1 MPAQTAAITPGVI
14 VGTAFTVMLIGC
26 ALLVP
31 QLFVTVIRPLYVPGA
46 VPAPTGIGIVAGNAD
61 SVTFVRPA
69 GDPVH
74 AMLYVSAGPVEVY
87 ERLDAVPAHTVAILP
102 GVIAGTAFTV
112 THTGTPVPVPQ
123 PLPAA
128 IVPQ

>member
-31 QLFVTVIRPLYVPGA
+31 QLLLTVISPLYVPGA
-46 VPAPTGIGIVAGNAD
+46 VVTDTGIGIGLDGSAAV
-61 SVTFVRPA
+61 VTFVKPA

-74 AMLYVSAGPVEVY
+74 AML
-87 ERLDAVPAHTVAILP
+87 
-102 GVIAGTAFTV
+102 
-112 THTGTPVPVPQ
+112 
-123 PLPAA
+123 
-128 IVPQ
+128 